1 VANRSAVSLCCRLL
15 GAACL
20 AGLLAGTGGLATF
33 VAELAAQQVSGAAP
47 QASSQADEQPIP
59 GSPPEN
65 ELTARQ
71 LARVALGFV
80 LASAGA
86 ASLVLAALYRGTSIA
101 TLVAFGL
108 FSVSYGS
115 LILFQVPLLGA
126 LLGVSAPTL
135 AFMIYSVSYTVPGLG
150 MLYAEQ
156 IRGRGWL
163 SLVRRF
169 WQVGLPLAAVLAA
182 HDVIVGRPG
191 ASFAVYQVYLVAA
204 LLVLLPHVI
213 VFQHRDRV
221 ERVTR
226 TIGTGLLAVTLLVDV
241 LSRLLSWRG
250 GFDTFGIAC
259 FVLAQGVV
267 TARRFFADQ
276 RELAAVEHELETA
289 WTIQSA
295 ILPREL
301 PRLEGLRV
309 AVRYL
314 PARTVAGD
322 LYDFQRVD
330 ATHLGVLVADVA
342 GHGVSAALIASMTT
356 VAFASQ
362 KPHAAD
368 TARTLAEMNR
378 VLCGYFDSRYIT
390 AAYVFIDAG
399 RHCLRYSV
407 AGHPPPLMWRPASGR
422 IEKLAEGSIV
432 LGVLENAV
440 YHSTEVPFAP
450 GDRLI
455 LLTDG
460 LLETQNRSGDW
471 FGDAELDRAIRDYAA
486 EPAERF
492 CDALLAHLTRW
503 SGASED
509 AADSASERRFK
520 DDLTLIV
527 VDF

>member
-1 VANRSAVSLCCRLL
+1 LL
-15 GAACL
+15 GAASL
-20 AGLLAGTGGLATF
+20 AVLLAGPGGGTAF
-33 VAELAAQQVSGAAP
+33 VAELTAQQAGGAVP
-47 QASSQADEQPIP
+47 QAGSQAEQRPIP
-59 GSPPEN
+59 GSPSDN
-65 ELTARQ
+65 ELTGRQ

-80 LASAGA
+80 LASAGT
-86 ASLVLAALYRGTSIA
+86 ASLVLAVLYRGASIL

-108 FSVSYGS
+108 FAVSYGS
-115 LILFQVPLLGA
+115 LILLQVPLLGG
-126 LLGVSAPTL
+126 LLGLSPPTL
-135 AFMIYSVSYTVPGLG
+135 AFTMYSVSYTLPALG
-150 MLYAEQ
+150 MFYAEQ
-156 IRGRGWL
+156 IRGAGWL

-182 HDVIVGRPG
+182 HDLIVGRPG
-191 ASFAVYQVYLVAA
+191 ASFVVYQVYLVAA

-221 ERVTR
+221 ERVAR
-226 TIGTGLLAVTLLVDV
+226 AIGTGLLAVTLLIDV

-250 GFDTFGIAC
+250 GFDTYGIAC

-289 WTIQSA
+289 RTIQTA

-301 PRLEGLRV
+301 PRIEGLGV

-330 ATHLGVLVADVA
+330 AEHLGVLVADVA

-368 TARTLAEMNR
+368 TARTLTEMNR
-378 VLCGYFDSRYIT
+378 VLCGHFDSRYIT
-390 AAYVFIDAG
+390 AAYVFIDVG
-399 RHCLRYSV
+399 RRCLRYSV
-407 AGHPPPLMWRPASGR
+407 AGHPPPLMWRAAAGR
-422 IEKLAEGSIV
+422 IEKLSDGSIV
-432 LGVLENAV
+432 LGVIENAV
-440 YHSTEVPFAP
+440 YGSTEVPFAP

-460 LLETQNRSGDW
+460 LLEAQNRAGDW
-471 FGDAELDRAIRDYAA
+471 FGDAELARAIGDHAGETA
-486 EPAERF
+486 EGF
-492 CDALLAHLTRW
+492 CDALLAHLAQWCGDQRDP
-503 SGASED
+503 SEL
-509 AADSASERRFK
+509 RFK
-520 DDLTLIV
+520 DDVTLIV
-527 VDF
+527 IDFQT